1 MLAAFAI
8 PLTAV
13 TIAIWWT
20 WVRFFTEMEI
30 PLTQEVTIT
39 RINRKDSFRSIF
51 SKRKRQSS
59 DLESGS
65 NVFPI
70 SPQPLIGPVPM
81 RATYS
86 GGQAHQRAFGQTLR
100 PSGIVAL
107 PPSPKNE

>member
-8 PLTAV
+8 PLTAITV
-13 TIAIWWT
+13 AIWWT
-20 WVRFFTEMEI
+20 WVRFFAEVEI

-39 RINRKDSFRSIF
+39 RINRLNSFRSIF

-59 DLESGS
+59 DLETGS
-65 NVFPI
+65 NMFPI
-70 SPQPLIGPVPM
+70 LPQPLIGSVPM
-81 RATYS
+81 RATDS
-86 GGQAHQRAFGQTLR
+86 GGRAHQRAFGQTLR